1 MKLTRE
7 IVNAIKAVSETD
19 IRAYAAEKAGR
30 IMRIKPDGSG
40 DYWNASTPM
49 EATLL
54 TTLICGAIL
63 AGRHRV
69 TENDLTPGEI
79 IHACADTA
87 EFAAMEFFAGV
98 NCAYSVCYPVLDW
111 FRERGAY

>member
-1 MKLTRE
+1 MKLNRE
-7 IVNAIKAVSETD
+7 TVNALKAASESD

-30 IMRIKPDGSG
+30 IMRINPDGSG
-40 DYWNASTPM
+40 DYWDASTPM

-54 TTLICGAIL
+54 TTLISGAIM
-63 AGRHRV
+63 AGRYRV
-69 TENDLTPGEI
+69 TENDLTPEEI

-98 NCAYSVCYPVLDW
+98 NCAYSVCYPVLNW
-111 FRERGAY
+111 FQERGAD